1 MTEREAHIW
10 NVRQKLASMETGSLY
25 KCIRFI
31 AQDRSCVLC
40 GSARLFVESK
50 LAVCRG
56 NLFYWLENEA
66 PMGMV
71 DWLADTENFCR
82 AIWSAA

>member
-1 MTEREAHIW
+1 MTEREVHIQHT
-10 NVRQKLASMETGSLY
+10 RQALASMETESLY

-31 AQDRSCVLC
+31 AKDRSCVFC
-40 GSARLFVESK
+40 GSARVFLESK

-66 PMGMV
+66 PMGII
-71 DWLADTENFCR
+71 DWLADTENFCH
-82 AIWSAA
+82 AIWAA